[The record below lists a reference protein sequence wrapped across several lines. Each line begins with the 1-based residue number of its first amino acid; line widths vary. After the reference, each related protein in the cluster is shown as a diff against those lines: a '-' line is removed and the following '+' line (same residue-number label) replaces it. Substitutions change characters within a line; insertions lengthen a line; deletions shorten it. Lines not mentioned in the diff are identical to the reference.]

1 MLEVPRELGR
11 LDGCMLRVEA
21 LGVYL
26 GVLEFDG
33 LVLER
38 EPLGEGLVGLLR
50 RGEPYV
56 LIGFLTGM
64 LGEYCLKR
72 FGCVILLGRD
82 GEEEVPS
89 FVDDEFN
96 DLLLIELGPI
106 FDLDVAIR
114 LGVLTTLGFPGDA
127 ADDAVLRLGVRG
139 ATVDGRIVLFVPL
152 LPNGRGIKADF
163 LLIFNEPFSGWA
175 DFSGIFFFAILRPL
189 MALLESSF
197 SDFSS
202 VEFSSLLSFAT
213 VVLLTCCRLKTF
225 SDEVALDG
233 ACSFGL

>member
-1 MLEVPRELGR
+1 
-11 LDGCMLRVEA
+11 
-21 LGVYL
+21 
-26 GVLEFDG
+26 
-33 LVLER
+33 
-38 EPLGEGLVGLLR
+38 
-50 RGEPYV
+50 
-56 LIGFLTGM
+56 M

-152 LPNGRGIKADF
+152 FPNGRGIKADF
-163 LLIFNEPFSGWA
+163 LLIFNDPFAGWV

-197 SDFSS
+197 SVFFS